1 MQVDRSVIEAF
12 AMGGRGSMIRRVY
25 PKQFNES
32 VGAALVYNTPRFS
45 QEEEALDVEEDQV
58 EPPLVSVTVWEM
70 GSGYS

>member
-1 MQVDRSVIEAF
+1 MIEAF

-45 QEEEALDVEEDQV
+45 QEEEGLDVEEDQV

>member
-1 MQVDRSVIEAF
+1 
-12 AMGGRGSMIRRVY
+12 MIRRVY

-32 VGAALVYNTPRFS
+32 VGAALVYNPPRFS
-45 QEEEALDVEEDQV
+45 QEEEGLDVEEV